1 MRTWQGIPSRIYQNA
16 KRRRYNMLKAGKNLI
31 PAGKLADVY
40 GSRNALSRIHP
51 NFYLSFKINNL
62 FDEVFFA

>member
-1 MRTWQGIPSRIYQNA
+1 
-16 KRRRYNMLKAGKNLI
+16 MLKAGKNLI

-62 FDEVFFA
+62 LNEVFFA

>member
-1 MRTWQGIPSRIYQNA
+1 MRTWQGIPSRIYRNA

-40 GSRNALSRIHP
+40 GSRAALSRMHP
-51 NFYLSFKINNL
+51 NFYFSF
-62 FDEVFFA
+62 